1 VNRIILPVLFF
12 GVTFGLFSQEALVSD
27 TERYYDFLALK
38 GLTARPYLNYRTL
51 ADSVWEIGEG
61 KDHPWQNQKLFSKY
75 RLHENIFLRL
85 YGPELFTSFNT
96 AFPYG
101 QNDGALWQG
110 KGFNMSVSAGVRF
123 EGYGFELTFKPRFV
137 FSQNLKFEIMRQT
150 TYDSPYGYFWGYSHN
165 SGIDMPQRFGDR
177 AFFEYD
183 LGDSEIRY
191 TWKTLTAGFGT
202 QAIWLGPAYL
212 NPILHSNNAPSYPKF
227 DIGIRRQP
235 VTIPWTDWYIGDIE
249 ARLWIGRLSESEY
262 FDNDDSNDL
271 SMFHGF
277 ALAYAP
283 SFLPGLTLSAN
294 RVSIV
299 PWAWGNLKQ
308 MIPSRDNTNED
319 QKLAFGL
326 SYLFPQ
332 IGFEIYGE
340 AGIDDFVPQ
349 SIIRG
354 YLRYPLHTM
363 VFSTGLK
370 KTLDIAPRKKIY
382 GEIIFEFNWLEM
394 SQDFQFMW
402 PYSFYFHYQMHGYT
416 NKGQLLGNAS
426 SPGGNSQYLRFIL
439 FYPKGSSAL
448 SISRNNP
455 DNNYLYSSA
464 VGSAADPGGY
474 NRILYF
480 KSNFNLGIET
490 TYFVVPSLAI
500 SAGLTYNYIINPY
513 FEFQNEAAMSSRHNF
528 SLIFGLNWTF

>member
-1 VNRIILPVLFF
+1 
-12 GVTFGLFSQEALVSD
+12 
-27 TERYYDFLALK
+27 
-38 GLTARPYLNYRTL
+38 
-51 ADSVWEIGEG
+51 
-61 KDHPWQNQKLFSKY
+61 
-75 RLHENIFLRL
+75 
-85 YGPELFTSFNT
+85 
-96 AFPYG
+96 
-101 QNDGALWQG
+101 
-110 KGFNMSVSAGVRF
+110 
-123 EGYGFELTFKPRFV
+123 
-137 FSQNLKFEIMRQT
+137 
-150 TYDSPYGYFWGYSHN
+150 
-165 SGIDMPQRFGDR
+165 
-177 AFFEYD
+177 
-183 LGDSEIRY
+183 
-191 TWKTLTAGFGT
+191 
-202 QAIWLGPAYL
+202 L

-227 DIGIRRQP
+227 DVGIRRQP

-249 ARLWIGRLSESEY
+249 ARLWIGRLSESGY

-271 SMFHGF
+271 SMFHGL

-299 PWAWGNLKQ
+299 PWAWGNLKH

-340 AGIDDFVPQ
+340 AGTDDFVPQ

-354 YLRYPLHTM
+354 YLRYPLHTL

-382 GEIIFEFNWLEM
+382 GEIVFEFNWLEM

-426 SPGGNSQYLRFIL
+426 SPGGNSQYLRFVL

-464 VGSAADPGGY
+464 VGSAADPSGR

-490 TYFVVPSLAI
+490 TYFVIPSLAV
-500 SAGLTYNYIINPY
+500 SAGFVYNYIINPY
-513 FEFQNEAAMSSRHNF
+513 FEFQNETATSSRHNF

>member
-1 VNRIILPVLFF
+1 
-12 GVTFGLFSQEALVSD
+12 
-27 TERYYDFLALK
+27 
-38 GLTARPYLNYRTL
+38 
-51 ADSVWEIGEG
+51 
-61 KDHPWQNQKLFSKY
+61 
-75 RLHENIFLRL
+75 
-85 YGPELFTSFNT
+85 
-96 AFPYG
+96 
-101 QNDGALWQG
+101 
-110 KGFNMSVSAGVRF
+110 
-123 EGYGFELTFKPRFV
+123 
-137 FSQNLKFEIMRQT
+137 
-150 TYDSPYGYFWGYSHN
+150 
-165 SGIDMPQRFGDR
+165 MPQRFGDR

-183 LGDSEIRY
+183 WGDSEIRY

-202 QAIWLGPAYL
+202 QPIWLGPAYL

-271 SMFHGF
+271 AMFHGL

-294 RVSIV
+294 RVSMV
-299 PWAWGNLKQ
+299 PWAWRNLKQ
-308 MIPSRDNTNED
+308 MIPIIGNPETDIKFSLGNPESDI
-319 QKLAFGL
+319 KFSFGM
-326 SYLFPQ
+326 SYLFSQ
-332 IGFEIYGE
+332 VGFEVYGE
-340 AGIDDFVPQ
+340 IGIDDGVPQ

-354 YLRYPLHTM
+354 YLRYPLHTL

-370 KTLDIAPRKKIY
+370 KTLDIAPRKEIY

-402 PYSFYFHYQMHGYT
+402 PYSFYFHNRMHGYT
-416 NKGQLLGNAS
+416 NRGQLLGNAS
-426 SPGGNSQYLRFIL
+426 SPGGNSQYLRFVL

-448 SISRNNP
+448 FISRNNP

-464 VGSAADPGGY
+464 VGSAAGPSGW
-474 NRILYF
+474 NRIVNF

-490 TYFVVPSLAI
+490 TYFVIPSLAV
-500 SAGLTYNYIINPY
+500 SAGFVYNYIINPF
-513 FEFQNEAAMSSRHNF
+513 FEFQNETAMSSRHNF